1 MDPSVPVLDLAA
13 ARPRVAADEAPAL
26 EIDLRLMA
34 GELALLDAR
43 HAARPAWLADLCCGL
58 VPLAAGRARFLG
70 RDWSAVPPD
79 YADALRGRIG
89 RVFFSGSWI
98 GFMDVATNILLP
110 QLHHTRDDPSELRE
124 RATALCCPFG
134 LPGLPSVR
142 PGERGAGGLA
152 RAACVRAFLG
162 EPMLV
167 LLESP
172 VQGRF
177 NTLLPPLLNAL
188 AAARDRGAAAVWF
201 TFSDLVWRD
210 PSVPATMRLR
220 LSERGLVPTTRAA

>member
-1 MDPSVPVLDLAA
+1 MEPSAPVLDLAV
-13 ARPRVAADEAPAL
+13 ARPQVGPDEAPAL

-34 GELALLDAR
+34 GELALVDAR
-43 HAARPAWLADLCCGL
+43 HAARPARLGDLCCGL

-98 GFMDVATNILLP
+98 GFMDVSTNILLP
-110 QLHHTRDDPSELRE
+110 QLHHTRDDRNELRD
-124 RATALCCPFG
+124 RATALCCAFG
-134 LPGLPSVR
+134 LPGLPLVR
-142 PGERGAGGLA
+142 PGELAASDLA

-162 EPMLV
+162 DPALV

-177 NTLLPPLLNAL
+177 TNLMPPLLNAL

-201 TFSDLVWRD
+201 TRHDLVWRD
-210 PSVPATMRLR
+210 PSIPATMRLR
-220 LSERGLVPTTRAA
+220 LGERGLVPTMRAP

>member
-1 MDPSVPVLDLAA
+1 VDPSAPVLDLTA
-13 ARPRVAADEAPAL
+13 ARPQVWAEEAPVP

-34 GELALLDAR
+34 GELALVDAR
-43 HAARPAWLADLCCGL
+43 HAARPAWVADLCCGL

-89 RVFFSGSWI
+89 RIFFSGSWI

-124 RATALCCPFG
+124 RATTLCCAFG
-134 LPGLPSVR
+134 LPGLPLVR
-142 PGERGAGGLA
+142 PGELAAVDLA

-162 EPMLV
+162 DPALV

-177 NTLLPPLLNAL
+177 TTLLPPLLNAL
-188 AAARDRGAAAVWF
+188 AAARDRGGAAVWF
-201 TFSDLVWRD
+201 TRSDLVWRD
-210 PSVPATMRLR
+210 PSIPATMRL
-220 LSERGLVPTTRAA
+220 LLGERGLMPTMRAR

>member
-1 MDPSVPVLDLAA
+1 MDPSAPVLDLAA
-13 ARPRVAADEAPAL
+13 ARPQVGADEAPAL

-34 GELALLDAR
+34 GELALVDAR
-43 HAARPAWLADLCCGL
+43 HSARPAWLADLSCGL
-58 VPLAAGRARFLG
+58 VPLAAGTARFLG
-70 RDWSAVPPD
+70 RDWSAVPRE

-98 GFMDVATNILLP
+98 GFMDVSTNILLP
-110 QLHHTRDDPSELRE
+110 QLHHTRDHPRELRD
-124 RATALCCPFG
+124 RATALCCAFG
-134 LPGLPSVR
+134 LPGLPLVR
-142 PGERGAGGLA
+142 PGELAASDLA

-162 EPMLV
+162 DPALV

-177 NTLLPPLLNAL
+177 TNLMAPLLNAL

-201 TFSDLVWRD
+201 TRSDLVWRD
-210 PSVPATMRLR
+210 PSIPATMRL
-220 LSERGLVPTTRAA
+220 LLGEHGLMPTMRAP